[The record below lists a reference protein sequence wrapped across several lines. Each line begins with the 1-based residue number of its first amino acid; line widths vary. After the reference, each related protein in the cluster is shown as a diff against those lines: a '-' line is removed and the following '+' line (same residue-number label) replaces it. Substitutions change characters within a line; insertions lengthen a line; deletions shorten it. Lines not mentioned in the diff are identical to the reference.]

1 MSKLSLGIIETVG
14 LAAAIEAAD
23 VCVKSANVKLVGYE
37 LSKGD
42 GMAVVKIVGDVGAV
56 NAAISAAEMAASWI
70 SAVIS
75 CRVIARPSNQLGMMI
90 ENVETVGLEKCPE
103 EEINEINKIN
113 EIEEVEVVEETEMIE
128 EDKEIETTEKLEMTE
143 EYKLDETVS
152 KEEISLEVKE
162 QKFTCNIC
170 KDPECTRKKGD
181 LRREC
186 IHYKEKN

>member
-37 LSKGD
+37 LSKGY
-42 GMAVVKIVGDVGAV
+42 GMTVVKIVGDVGAV
-56 NAAISAAEMAASWI
+56 NAAISAAEMAASWV

-75 CRVIARPSNQLGMMI
+75 CRVIARPSDQLGIMI
-90 ENVETVGLEKCPE
+90 ENGETVGLEKCPE
-103 EEINEINKIN
+103 EEI
-113 EIEEVEVVEETEMIE
+113 EEVEAIETIE
-128 EDKEIETTEKLEMTE
+128 EDKEIKTVEKLEITE
-143 EYKLDETVS
+143 EKFP
-152 KEEISLEVKE
+152 EVKKL
-162 QKFTCNIC
+162 KFTCNIC

>member
-1 MSKLSLGIIETVG
+1 MFVNRRKDMSKLSLGIIETVG

-42 GMAVVKIVGDVGAV
+42 GMTVVKIVGNVGAV
-56 NAAISAAEMAASWI
+56 NAAISAAEMAASWV

-75 CRVIARPSNQLGMMI
+75 CRVIARPSDQLGIMI
-90 ENVETVGLEKCPE
+90 ENGETVGLEKCPE
-103 EEINEINKIN
+103 EEI
-113 EIEEVEVVEETEMIE
+113 EEVEAIETIE
-128 EDKEIETTEKLEMTE
+128 EDKEIKTAEKLEITE
-143 EYKLDETVS
+143 EDKVEETLS
-152 KEEISLEVKE
+152 TEETFPEVKKL
-162 QKFTCNIC
+162 KFTCNIC